1 MGTHKL
7 KEYFK
12 YHKGVTKEWL
22 IENLIPLGEVVILYA
37 PTNQYKT
44 FLSLKIALEV
54 VTGSQELG
62 VTKTGNVT
70 IFSPDTASSDL
81 ILRIRGLATAKYQE
95 NKESILENLE
105 LNFDNDLDLTSEGWG
120 TMEDSKWVK
129 EEEYPFRTLEEEF
142 ERVATWKEQWDFV
155 TLAERNGLDA
165 TLLIIDTL
173 SQSIGASSINDDIAI
188 RKAIKACKE
197 IIEGNAS
204 MPAPM
209 SILLIAHAG
218 KDGSKGIMGSSIQKN
233 DIPTVLKI
241 RKRKGGQMELFREKM
256 KCKAE
261 GTAIPFKMREIV
273 IDEQETL
280 YVDIGSAL
288 SDLENHIV
296 NRFQTGESKETIRDN
311 TYKIFEQHYNSKKSF
326 NVVFG
331 RSWKSLSEKGFLKV
345 RQQSNKEEEKN
356 VAKST

>member
-1 MGTHKL
+1 MGTQTL
-7 KEYFK
+7 REIFNR
-12 YHKGVTKEWL
+12 GETREWL

-44 FLSLKIALEV
+44 FLSLKIAFEV
-54 VTGSQELG
+54 LTGSQELG

-70 IFSPDTASSDL
+70 IFSPDTAWRDM
-81 ILRIRGLATAKYQE
+81 IVRIRGLTTAKYQE
-95 NKESILENLE
+95 NKERISENLE
-105 LNFDNDLDLTSEGWG
+105 LSFANDLDLTSEGWG
-120 TMEDSKWVK
+120 I
-129 EEEYPFRTLEEEF
+129 
-142 ERVATWKEQWDFV
+142 ATDWETGKKIFGEVRPWGEQWNFTDLQPLGREEIAKHSNPNV
-155 TLAERNGLDA
+155 AS
-165 TLLIIDTL
+165 LLIIDTL

-204 MPAPM
+204 MSAPM

>member
-1 MGTHKL
+1 MGTKTL
-7 KEYFK
+7 REIFNR
-12 YHKGVTKEWL
+12 VETREWL

-95 NKESILENLE
+95 NKERISENLE
-105 LNFDNDLDLTSEGWG
+105 LNFNNDLDLTSEGWG

-197 IIEGNAS
+197 IIDGNRAI
-204 MPAPM
+204 

-218 KDGSKGIMGSSIQKN
+218 KDGSRGIMGSSIQKN

>member
-1 MGTHKL
+1 MGTETL
-7 KEYFK
+7 REIFNR
-12 YHKGVTKEWL
+12 GETREWL

-54 VTGSQELG
+54 LTGSQELG

-120 TMEDSKWVK
+120 TVEDSKWVK
-129 EEEYPFRTLEEEF
+129 QEEYPFNTVEEEF
-142 ERVATWKEQWDFV
+142 ERVTTWKEQWDFV
-155 TLAERNGLDA
+155 TLAERKGLDA

-173 SQSIGASSINDDIAI
+173 SQSIGSSSINDDIAI

-197 IIEGNAS
+197 IIDGNRAFAD
-204 MPAPM
+204 PI

-218 KDGSKGIMGSSIQKN
+218 KDGSRGIMGSSIQKN
-233 DIPTVLKI
+233 DIPTVLKV
-241 RKRKGGQMELFREKM
+241 RKRKGGQMELVREKM

-288 SDLENHIV
+288 NDLENHIV

-331 RSWKSLSEKGFLKV
+331 RYWKSLSEKGFLKV